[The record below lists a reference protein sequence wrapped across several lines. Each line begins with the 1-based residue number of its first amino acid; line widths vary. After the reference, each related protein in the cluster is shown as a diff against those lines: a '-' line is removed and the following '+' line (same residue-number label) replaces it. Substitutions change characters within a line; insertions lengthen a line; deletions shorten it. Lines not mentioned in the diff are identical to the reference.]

1 MRISSGVYNALV
13 NQALVMKSDSKES
26 GEVIAKKV
34 IEEYFRNDDLS
45 SEDKERL
52 ISQLSSI
59 LTDS

>member
-13 NQALVMKSDSKES
+13 NQALVMKKDSEEN
-26 GEVIAKKV
+26 GEVIANKV
-34 IEEYFRNDDLS
+34 IEEYFRNDNLN

>member
-1 MRISSGVYNALV
+1 MRISSGVYSALV
-13 NQALVMKSDSKES
+13 NQALVMKNDSKES
-26 GEVIAKKV
+26 GEVIANKV
-34 IEEYFRNDDLS
+34 IEEYFRNDSLS

>member
-1 MRISSGVYNALV
+1 MRISSGVYSALV
-13 NQALVMKSDSKES
+13 NQALVLKNDSKES
-26 GEVIAKKV
+26 GEVISKKV
-34 IEEYFRNDDLS
+34 IEEYFRNDSLS